1 MLQDCPPTTTSSPNV
16 IMTKH
21 ANEQRTTRYPL
32 KESNRAP
39 YYKFDLS
46 NRLRARRSSTQPFCD
61 HDLYGR
67 NEGARDVSCTGEMK
81 ERGARNDECSG
92 TVVNDVFR

>member
-1 MLQDCPPTTTSSPNV
+1 MASLSPPLSVHVGPMLQDCPPTTTSSPNV

-21 ANEQRTTRYPL
+21 ANEQRTTR
-32 KESNRAP
+32 S
-39 YYKFDLS
+39 
-46 NRLRARRSSTQPFCD
+46 
-61 HDLYGR
+61 
-67 NEGARDVSCTGEMK
+67 EGAQNDKCELDVSCTGEMK